1 MQLRLLAAVACL
13 ALPSAAQAGPA
24 ADAVARFYAN
34 PGTEM
39 KPEMR
44 RYFTDPARGVLDR
57 DEATGAGCVPAGFAV
72 DVPGHDAAEL
82 KRTLELRESVQGD
95 GAIVM
100 AYFRQS
106 GERRAIEWTLSR
118 QGRSWLVADVMSL
131 QGGWRLSDLPCG

>member
-1 MQLRLLAAVACL
+1 M
-13 ALPSAAQAGPA
+13 
-24 ADAVARFYAN
+24 
-34 PGTEM
+34 
-39 KPEMR
+39 
-44 RYFTDPARGVLDR
+44 
-57 DEATGAGCVPAGFAV
+57 
-72 DVPGHDAAEL
+72 PGHDAAEL

-100 AYFRQS
+100 AYFHQS